1 VRTVVYAL
9 LIIVALLILK
19 AMFVDDY
26 LAERNAAE
34 TNATAA
40 EPQTESKSDDKN
52 FSSAESSKQSESDIN
67 KTGKK
72 APYSDMPLERA
83 GNTIAETI
91 GGKL

>member
-1 VRTVVYAL
+1 MRTVVYAL

-26 LAERNAAE
+26 LAERRAAE
-34 TNATAA
+34 TNATAV
-40 EPQTESKSDDKN
+40 ETPPQSPSGENTV
-52 FSSAESSKQSESDIN
+52 SSAESVKESDSETN
-67 KTGKK
+67 KTRQK

-83 GNTIAETI
+83 GDTIAETI

>member
-1 VRTVVYAL
+1 MRTVVYAL

-52 FSSAESSKQSESDIN
+52 FSSAESSKQSESDTN